1 MPLIEVK
8 SCGWGN
14 KSTEKHNIF
23 LIYQCNIRNLV
34 MYSVASKSVLTKGV
48 VTPLASMELTLLPGV
63 VPLATVIVCFGKI
76 D

>member
-1 MPLIEVK
+1 
-8 SCGWGN
+8 
-14 KSTEKHNIF
+14 
-23 LIYQCNIRNLV
+23 
-34 MYSVASKSVLTKGV
+34 MYSEASKSVLTKGV

>member
-1 MPLIEVK
+1 
-8 SCGWGN
+8 
-14 KSTEKHNIF
+14 
-23 LIYQCNIRNLV
+23 

-76 D
+76 DWLIRATQLSFEMVNTLTTGLSEYL